1 MTLLHSWKN
10 RARVTY
16 FPSIIMVHEI
26 FGVFLYTR
34 NVNYLVKNEH
44 KKNASEASYASKT
57 LTLLK
62 TGMIKNDFNFL
73 F

>member
-44 KKNASEASYASKT
+44 KKMRAKRAMLQK
-57 LTLLK
+57 L
-62 TGMIKNDFNFL
+62 
-73 F
+73 

>member
-10 RARVTY
+10 RAQVTY

-44 KKNASEASYASKT
+44 KKMRAKRAMLQKT
-57 LTLLK
+57 LTL
-62 TGMIKNDFNFL
+62 TKN
-73 F
+73 

>member
-10 RARVTY
+10 RAQVTY

-44 KKNASEASYASKT
+44 KNASEASYVTNT
-57 LTLLK
+57 LNST
-62 TGMIKNDFNFL
+62 KN
-73 F
+73 

>member
-10 RARVTY
+10 RAQVTY

-34 NVNYLVKNEH
+34 NVNSLVKNDQKSERSTKTFIIFID
-44 KKNASEASYASKT
+44 KKA
-57 LTLLK
+57 LK
-62 TGMIKNDFNFL
+62 N
-73 F
+73 

>member
-10 RARVTY
+10 RAQVTY

-44 KKNASEASYASKT
+44 KKCERSELCY
-57 LTLLK
+57 
-62 TGMIKNDFNFL
+62 KNFNYTKN
-73 F
+73 

>member
-10 RARVTY
+10 RAQVTY

-44 KKNASEASYASKT
+44 TKMRAKRAMLQK
-57 LTLLK
+57 L
-62 TGMIKNDFNFL
+62 
-73 F
+73 

>member
-10 RARVTY
+10 RAQVTY

-44 KKNASEASYASKT
+44 DEHKKIRAKRAMLQK
-57 LTLLK
+57 L
-62 TGMIKNDFNFL
+62 
-73 F
+73 

>member
-10 RARVTY
+10 RAQVTY

-34 NVNYLVKNEH
+34 NVNSSVKNDQKSERSTKTFIIFID
-44 KKNASEASYASKT
+44 KKV
-57 LTLLK
+57 LK
-62 TGMIKNDFNFL
+62 KLN
-73 F
+73 